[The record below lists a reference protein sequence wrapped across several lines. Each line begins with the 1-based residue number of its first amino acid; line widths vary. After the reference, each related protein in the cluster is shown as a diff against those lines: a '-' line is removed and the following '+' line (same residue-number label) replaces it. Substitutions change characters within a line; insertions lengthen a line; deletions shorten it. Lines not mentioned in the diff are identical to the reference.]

1 MFIEEYVMMK
11 YFYNVG
17 KKKLIINVF
26 VGFSVKLVFL
36 M

>member
-17 KKKLIINVF
+17 KKLIINFV
-26 VGFSVKLVFL
+26 VGFNIKFVFL